1 MRIWSRVFSPQML
14 FFAPRTECSE
24 SVRFTSSGRR
34 RRARHGFG
42 CILRSAA
49 AEVAVYEQAYLSD
62 DDDSLSLDMA
72 PGYLVVAGTM
82 LVGAAQPFFQC
93 TPSLLAA
100 NWFGESETTLAATL
114 A

>member
-1 MRIWSRVFSPQML
+1 MVGGALAMAL
-14 FFAPRTECSE
+14 
-24 SVRFTSSGRR
+24 
-34 RRARHGFG
+34 G

-49 AEVAVYEQAYLSD
+49 AEVAVYEQAYPVGRRRLIF
-62 DDDSLSLDMA
+62 SLDMA

-100 NWFGESETTLAATL
+100 NWFGNQKRHFCRGVKR
-114 A
+114 